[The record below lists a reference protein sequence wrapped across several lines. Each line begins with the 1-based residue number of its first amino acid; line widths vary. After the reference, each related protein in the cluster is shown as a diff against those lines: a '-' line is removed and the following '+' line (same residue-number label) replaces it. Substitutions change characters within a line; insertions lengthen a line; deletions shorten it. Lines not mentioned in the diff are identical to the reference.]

1 MLVVMQS
8 RAAAD
13 DFRAI
18 CDRVE
23 ALGWAVH
30 PLEGGQRFD
39 GAAIGEARL
48 APEVEAQVARS

>member
-13 DFRAI
+13 EIRAI
-18 CDRVE
+18 FHRVE

-30 PLEGGQRFD
+30 PLEGVQRFD

-48 APEVEAQVARS
+48 AQEVEAQVARP